1 VSVANWLCARVSLR
15 ISRNKTK
22 AREAIGLQEKRRCL
36 ISAEGFPTLWS
47 SHRGALVVG
56 LRLNASRMRRK
67 EKALL
72 MVEQDAPTKI
82 RETRNQT
89 FFQIFTAG

>member
-1 VSVANWLCARVSLR
+1 MGTEFSKWRIFSGFRSQPVTGEMSLFPLPCR
-15 ISRNKTK
+15 LTNI
-22 AREAIGLQEKRRCL
+22 AQVKRL
-36 ISAEGFPTLWS
+36 SA
-47 SHRGALVVG
+47 VG

-67 EKALL
+67 EKAAL

-89 FFQIFTAG
+89 FFQILTAG